1 MPNLIQKED
10 ISCQHVGCSRQQ
22 AYIVAKPFVCVQLFA
37 RRNEYSAWPVN
48 GDQPVLK
55 GVVEAAVGNEYR
67 FIVYVQGLGAEG
79 CV

>member
-1 MPNLIQKED
+1 M
-10 ISCQHVGCSRQQ
+10 
-22 AYIVAKPFVCVQLFA
+22 VAKPFVCVQHFA
-37 RRNEYSAWPVN
+37 RRKEYSAWPVN

-79 CV
+79 CVYRKRCG